1 MTVIADPKL
10 GESMKKTLVGGA
22 ILLFVVSIS
31 WSVGVERAA
40 AQGPAGTGAAS
51 AAQDGSHLLNPM
63 KWVKKDSD
71 SSDASGNRSAIE
83 KKLTPNLQAQGILP
97 ANASASDAC
106 TPFTTLDECLAAL
119 HASHTLGI
127 DFDCLRAGV
136 TGVHT
141 NADVSSCKV
150 ADGEKALGLNKAIH
164 QLKPE
169 VNAKQAAKDA
179 EQQAKEDLKG
189 VTG

>member
-1 MTVIADPKL
+1 
-10 GESMKKTLVGGA
+10 MKKTLVCGA
-22 ILLFVVSIS
+22 ILLFGLSIS
-31 WSVGVERAA
+31 WSVGAERAA
-40 AQGPAGTGAAS
+40 AQGPAGAGAAT

-71 SSDASGNRSAIE
+71 NSDASGNRGAIE
-83 KKLTPNLQAQGILP
+83 KKLTPNLQAQGLLP
-97 ANASASDAC
+97 SNVSVGDAC
-106 TPFTTLDECLAAL
+106 TPFTTLEECLATL
-119 HASHTLGI
+119 HASHTLGV
-127 DFDCLRAGV
+127 DFNCLRAGV

-141 NADVSSCKV
+141 NADVSSCKA

-179 EQQAKEDLKG
+179 EQQAKDDLKG
-189 VTG
+189 VSG